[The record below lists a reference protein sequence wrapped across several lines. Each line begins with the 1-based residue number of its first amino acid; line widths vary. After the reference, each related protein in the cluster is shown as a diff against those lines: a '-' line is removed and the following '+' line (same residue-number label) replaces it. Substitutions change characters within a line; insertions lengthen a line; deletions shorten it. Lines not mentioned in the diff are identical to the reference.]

1 MFLLASEAMALL
13 DNLRYDGGASA
24 TLSNAF
30 EDASAEGK
38 FGIPRF
44 NGDPSA
50 LQEYLY
56 RVRARAA
63 REALMDPA
71 EIKKIGPLGLRLLEG
86 LRGSAF
92 KIAQQVNIEE
102 LGKKEGHEQLLS
114 LLERSLKPRKDLEAR
129 ELYAAGSRDGGILS
143 RQPGEAMSSYVMRRR
158 AWWGYLQQLDD
169 SLQVSEN
176 ILSEQ
181 MLQNSGLTDDQKLM
195 IRTTLHGKL
204 TVDKVANE
212 LLNQH
217 PRIQDREKG
226 HHRKPF
232 HHFAKDYKRDW
243 KGRNGKGY
251 SRSYAAIDDDETA
264 TPWDVQSQSLAGFT
278 EDLGDVECDDEDET
292 YFSVTEDADHFMTEY
307 MGWYVEEGLDL
318 ESEEACALAAEA
330 LQLEYEAYSVRCHA
344 KGKGHGGF
352 AGQRHFEVSGSLSL
366 QEKRARLQQLKL
378 KTECRKCGQKGHWSG
393 DKECPKGAG
402 KGKRFGTPSTTSTS
416 ASSKGKKGKGG
427 SPKTRVVYS
436 AMHEDENV
444 SQDQNEDICN
454 MAVHV
459 GSTPPRPTS
468 RASTGPTSS
477 TSLAPMPM
485 PGTPQRNAEATQQM
499 VQSLFDRGWT
509 ADQVLELMLSVPG
522 PPQSLPAL
530 DQARGPLHPAH
541 HELPELS
548 DNTGPM
554 SQPQLSVPLTVVDQV
569 LSTLQDMDVEESG
582 FAELPPLPGS
592 QAAPSSVDTN
602 VTNAP
607 STPEPNLRHHERTT
621 ARGTNGYYRIV
632 TCLDCNQVI
641 QREKKTGVSAFNPS
655 AEGHTKKPAFCRH
668 HRVTWRGSNGINW
681 RNTCLDCGKVTK
693 GRWDDKTFPG
703 TGVRPPLPA
712 DRDFLLGAIGQP
724 VTENKQYNLNTI
736 QEIVRSAVIVAA
748 IRAKENNG
756 TLGLEELRRI
766 IDATAVNINLFSPQP
781 EASATPAAELPRH
794 HQGHRARIP

>member
-1 MFLLASEAMALL
+1 MALL
-13 DNLRYDGGASA
+13 DNLRYDGGVAA
-24 TLSNAF
+24 TISNAA

-63 REALMDPA
+63 REAHMDQS
-71 EIKKIGPLGLRLLEG
+71 EVKKLGPLGLRLLEG

-92 KIAQQVNIEE
+92 KIAQQVTIED

-158 AWWGYLQQLDD
+158 AWWSYLQQLDD

-176 ILSEQ
+176 ILAEQ

-204 TVDKVANE
+204 SVDKVANE

-217 PRIQDREKG
+217 PRIQEREKE

-264 TPWDVQSQSLAGFT
+264 TPWDLQSQSLAGFT
-278 EDLGDVECDDEDET
+278 EDLGDVEWEDDDES
-292 YFSVTEDADHFMTEY
+292 YLSVTEDADHFMTEY

-330 LQLEYEAYSVRCHA
+330 LQLEYEAYSVRSHA

-393 DKECPKGAG
+393 DNALKELARASALGLHRRLRHRQVHTRRERKAKVALQRPEWSTSQCMKMSRSARTRMRTSATWPCTLAQPLRGLHRVHRPDQLHRPLWHPCLCRALLRGMLKPLSRWCSPCLIEVGL
-402 KGKRFGTPSTTSTS
+402 PTTSSGTS
-416 ASSKGKKGKGG
+416 
-427 SPKTRVVYS
+427 
-436 AMHEDENV
+436 
-444 SQDQNEDICN
+444 
-454 MAVHV
+454 
-459 GSTPPRPTS
+459 
-468 RASTGPTSS
+468 
-477 TSLAPMPM
+477 
-485 PGTPQRNAEATQQM
+485 
-499 VQSLFDRGWT
+499 
-509 ADQVLELMLSVPG
+509 
-522 PPQSLPAL
+522 
-530 DQARGPLHPAH
+530 
-541 HELPELS
+541 
-548 DNTGPM
+548 
-554 SQPQLSVPLTVVDQV
+554 
-569 LSTLQDMDVEESG
+569 
-582 FAELPPLPGS
+582 
-592 QAAPSSVDTN
+592 
-602 VTNAP
+602 
-607 STPEPNLRHHERTT
+607 
-621 ARGTNGYYRIV
+621 
-632 TCLDCNQVI
+632 
-641 QREKKTGVSAFNPS
+641 
-655 AEGHTKKPAFCRH
+655 
-668 HRVTWRGSNGINW
+668 
-681 RNTCLDCGKVTK
+681 
-693 GRWDDKTFPG
+693 
-703 TGVRPPLPA
+703 
-712 DRDFLLGAIGQP
+712 
-724 VTENKQYNLNTI
+724 
-736 QEIVRSAVIVAA
+736 
-748 IRAKENNG
+748 
-756 TLGLEELRRI
+756 
-766 IDATAVNINLFSPQP
+766 
-781 EASATPAAELPRH
+781 
-794 HQGHRARIP
+794 